1 MFAAERMKLRR
12 SMVWWVVVLLPLL
25 AVASGGAN
33 YWLQTT
39 NGALETGWDVLT
51 GQITLFYG
59 MMFFSTG
66 VALLGAAV
74 WRPEHRSSSWNR
86 VLTTG
91 RSPVSLVLM
100 KSVVILL
107 LVVLVQLVFVGLSWG
122 IGLLLGLRGAP
133 TSSFLVAAALGV
145 AALVDVDAGEVLR
158 RPRGHL
164 PGRMHDRFRQCRL
177 GNRDGTAGPP
187 DPAGRHHPDR
197 APGIRRR
204 IDKRRAGHGRS
215 ASAGL
220 LGGRSGGR
228 HGHRDGSGG
237 AAPARGLAVGGLS
250 PVIQCRCGATPH
262 SGVRQRP
269 SRPEREAAPAA
280 GSGVRWDRRR

>member
-1 MFAAERMKLRR
+1 M
-12 SMVWWVVVLLPLL
+12 L

-107 LVVLVQLVFVGLSWG
+107 LVVLGVSEMRVDWGGVRTLHSVELDPGLVEAVVSARD
-122 IGLLLGLRGAP
+122 I
-133 TSSFLVAAALGV
+133 
-145 AALVDVDAGEVLR
+145 EQ
-158 RPRGHL
+158 GH
-164 PGRMHDRFRQCRL
+164 
-177 GNRDGTAGPP
+177 NRDLMAPLR
-187 DPAGRHHPDR
+187 AGR
-197 APGIRRR
+197 
-204 IDKRRAGHGRS
+204 
-215 ASAGL
+215 
-220 LGGRSGGR
+220 
-228 HGHRDGSGG
+228 
-237 AAPARGLAVGGLS
+237 
-250 PVIQCRCGATPH
+250 
-262 SGVRQRP
+262 
-269 SRPEREAAPAA
+269 
-280 GSGVRWDRRR
+280 

>member
-122 IGLLLGLRGAP
+122 IGLLLGLQGAP
-133 TSSFLVAAALGV
+133 ASSFLVAAALCVPVSVPLVLLQSLMSMLMRSFAAPV
-145 AALVDVDAGEVLR
+145 AICLAGCMIGFASAASGTGTGLLDLLIPQAVITRAVLLGSAAVSTSGGQGMDEVLPLACSAAGLVAVMVIVTVLVVRR
-158 RPRGHL
+158 RPVVS
-164 PGRMHDRFRQCRL
+164 Q
-177 GNRDGTAGPP
+177 
-187 DPAGRHHPDR
+187 
-197 APGIRRR
+197 
-204 IDKRRAGHGRS
+204 
-215 ASAGL
+215 
-220 LGGRSGGR
+220 
-228 HGHRDGSGG
+228 
-237 AAPARGLAVGGLS
+237 
-250 PVIQCRCGATPH
+250 
-262 SGVRQRP
+262 
-269 SRPEREAAPAA
+269 
-280 GSGVRWDRRR
+280 